1 MSGKITTIIIDD
13 EKLARNVIRNYLQ
26 SYPDIEIV
34 DECKNGYEAFKSISN
49 KKPDLIFLDI
59 QMPKISGF
67 ELLELL
73 DDPPEIVFSTAFD
86 HYALKA
92 FEVNAIDYLLKPYSE
107 ERFKGA
113 IDKVLLRIKSK
124 PKEKNDIVEK
134 LSNQK
139 LSETDYL
146 PRVVVKKNNKIIII
160 PTEKLIN
167 IEAQDD
173 YVAINSVEGSYLKTK
188 TMKFFEENLDPAEF
202 MRIHRSHI
210 VRIDK
215 IKNIELLEKYWENA
229 ESESVFA
236 LPEMMSLRGVYD
248 EAIF

>member
-1 MSGKITTIIIDD
+1 MRRLMSKKIKTIIIDD
-13 EKLARNVIRNYLQ
+13 EKLARNVIRNYLK
-26 SYPDIEIV
+26 SYNDIEIV

-49 KKPDLIFLDI
+49 NNPDLIFLDI

-73 DDPPEIVFSTAFD
+73 DSPPEIVFSTAFD

-124 PKEKNDIVEK
+124 PSEKNDIVEK
-134 LSNQK
+134 LSSHK

-146 PRVVVKKNNKIIII
+146 PRVVVKKNNKIIFC
-160 PTEKLIN
+160 
-167 IEAQDD
+167 
-173 YVAINSVEGSYLKTK
+173 
-188 TMKFFEENLDPAEF
+188 FFYP
-202 MRIHRSHI
+202 
-210 VRIDK
+210 
-215 IKNIELLEKYWENA
+215 
-229 ESESVFA
+229 
-236 LPEMMSLRGVYD
+236 
-248 EAIF
+248 